1 MYSWAG
7 DEHFRVRRLASEG
20 SRPLLPGGL
29 AIRSF
34 VNNPL
39 PIIPI
44 LDKLK
49 FDDEHF
55 VRKSVSNSLNDISK
69 NNSELVVKICTEWR
83 ELKDPRI
90 EYIIKRAL
98 RNQLKN

>member
-1 MYSWAG
+1 MYSWAD

-20 SRPLLPGGL
+20 CRPLLPGTIS
-29 AIRSF
+29 IRAF

-44 LDKLK
+44 LNKLK

-55 VRKSVSNSLNDISK
+55 VRKSVSNNFNDISK
-69 NNSELVVKICTEWR
+69 NNSELVLKLFAEWR
-83 ELKDPRI
+83 ELKDPKVD
-90 EYIIKRAL
+90 YIIKRGL
-98 RNQLKN
+98 RTLLK